1 VMRVVS
7 LLTKDLSTLSLS
19 VMLLFIGIKSLVELG
34 KALGSPYSSRALPPM
49 MKYITLYLNIF
60 RGKPAI
66 SKFD

>member
-1 VMRVVS
+1 MMRVVS

-19 VMLLFIGIKSLVELG
+19 VMFIFMGIISLIGLS
-34 KALGSPYSSRALPPM
+34 KAVNSHYPIRALPPM
-49 MKYITLYLNIF
+49 RKYMTLYLNIF

>member
-1 VMRVVS
+1 MIGVVS

-19 VMLLFIGIKSLVELG
+19 VMFIFIGIGSLVELG
-34 KALGSPYSSRALPPM
+34 KVLDSPYSSRALPPM
-49 MKYITLYLNIF
+49 INTITVYLNIF

>member
-1 VMRVVS
+1 VIRVVS

-19 VMLLFIGIKSLVELG
+19 VIFIFIGIGSLVELG
-34 KALGSPYSSRALPPM
+34 KVLDSPHSSRALPPM
-49 MKYITLYLNIF
+49 MKSITVYLNIF